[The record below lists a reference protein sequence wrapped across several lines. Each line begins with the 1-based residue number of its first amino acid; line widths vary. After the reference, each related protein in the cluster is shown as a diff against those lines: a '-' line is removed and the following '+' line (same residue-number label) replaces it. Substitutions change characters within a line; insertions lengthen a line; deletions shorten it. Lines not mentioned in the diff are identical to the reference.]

1 MNSLALVNTT
11 SIQNSNDTDK
21 WQLPHY
27 VPLRAIQA
35 PSILLTVAILF
46 GNALVVASYKINRR
60 LRTRTNAFLVSLA
73 VSDFLVGSIS
83 MPMWIYNIII
93 VDNGSVP
100 FKAVY
105 KTFDVFSA
113 LASIYHL
120 TAISIERYIAVSRPF
135 YYKSL
140 PSLFQR
146 AMIISAW
153 LVAGL
158 LASLSSFTM
167 PSVLKIPWNSRVYA
181 TVMFI
186 IGFAIPA
193 AIVFFMYAGVFSVAR
208 SLLQRNPH
216 HSPGGRQSTGSLMSQ
231 YYQGERKVAITVAF
245 ITGLFIANWVP
256 FFTVSIMAAYCFHCL
271 PSSQKT
277 FTWLVAI
284 VKGVHYLN
292 SGVNPLVYAQ
302 RDSEMRK
309 TFLTLLGLKRVNRR
323 LRAKKEK
330 PWGIKQLTGR
340 TIQCY
345 HLGSSSGVQY
355 HVSGSV
361 NEVFTR
367 IPENH
372 VGHCRPMIS
381 E

>member
-1 MNSLALVNTT
+1 MNSLTLVNTT
-11 SIQNSNDTDK
+11 SIQNSNGTDK
-21 WQLPHY
+21 WQLSHY

-35 PSILLTVAILF
+35 PSILLAVAILF

-181 TVMFI
+181 IVMFI

-193 AIVFFMYAGVFSVAR
+193 AIVFFMHASVFSVAR

-256 FFTVSIMAAYCFHCL
+256 FFTVSVMAAYCFHCL

-277 FTWLVAI
+277 FTWLVAV

-292 SGVNPLVYAQ
+292 SGANPLVYAHW
-302 RDSEMRK
+302 DSEMRR
-309 TFLTLLGLKRVNRR
+309 TFLTLLGLIDE
-323 LRAKKEK
+323 LR
-330 PWGIKQLTGR
+330 
-340 TIQCY
+340 
-345 HLGSSSGVQY
+345 
-355 HVSGSV
+355 
-361 NEVFTR
+361 
-367 IPENH
+367 
-372 VGHCRPMIS
+372 
-381 E
+381 

>member
-1 MNSLALVNTT
+1 
-11 SIQNSNDTDK
+11 
-21 WQLPHY
+21 
-27 VPLRAIQA
+27 
-35 PSILLTVAILF
+35 
-46 GNALVVASYKINRR
+46 
-60 LRTRTNAFLVSLA
+60 
-73 VSDFLVGSIS
+73 
-83 MPMWIYNIII
+83 
-93 VDNGSVP
+93 
-100 FKAVY
+100 
-105 KTFDVFSA
+105 
-113 LASIYHL
+113 
-120 TAISIERYIAVSRPF
+120 
-135 YYKSL
+135 
-140 PSLFQR
+140 
-146 AMIISAW
+146 
-153 LVAGL
+153 
-158 LASLSSFTM
+158 
-167 PSVLKIPWNSRVYA
+167 
-181 TVMFI
+181 
-186 IGFAIPA
+186 
-193 AIVFFMYAGVFSVAR
+193 
-208 SLLQRNPH
+208 
-216 HSPGGRQSTGSLMSQ
+216 
-231 YYQGERKVAITVAF
+231 
-245 ITGLFIANWVP
+245 
-256 FFTVSIMAAYCFHCL
+256 MAAYCFRCL

-361 NEVFTR
+361 NEMFTR

-372 VGHCRPMIS
+372 VGHSRSMIS

>member
-1 MNSLALVNTT
+1 MSTLSLINAT
-11 SIQNSNDTDK
+11 SVQNPNDTHK
-21 WQLPHY
+21 WQRSHY
-27 VPLRAIQA
+27 VLLHNIQA
-35 PSILLTVAILF
+35 PSILLAVVILL
-46 GNALVVASYKINRR
+46 GNSLVITSYKINGR

-83 MPMWIYNIII
+83 MPMWIYNLII
-93 VDNGSVP
+93 VDNGSVA
-100 FKAVY
+100 FKAVF

-146 AMIISAW
+146 AMITSAW
-153 LVAGL
+153 LVAIL
-158 LASLSSFTM
+158 LASFSSFTM

-193 AIVFFMYAGVFSVAR
+193 AIIFIMYVGVFSVAR

-216 HSPGGRQSTGSLMSQ
+216 YPPGSRVSNGSLMSQ

-245 ITGLFIANWVP
+245 ITGLFIATWVP
-256 FFTVSIMAAYCFHCL
+256 FFIVSITASYCLHCL
-271 PSSQKT
+271 PSSPKT
-277 FTWLVAI
+277 FTWLIVI
-284 VKGVHYLN
+284 VKGAHYLN

-302 RDSEMRK
+302 RDSEMRR
-309 TFLTLLGLKRVNRR
+309 TFLTLLGFKRVTRHKS
-323 LRAKKEK
+323 AKQER

-345 HLGSSSGVQY
+345 HLGSSNAAQY
-355 HVSGSV
+355 HVSGTV
-361 NEVFTR
+361 NEFFTK
-367 IPENH
+367 ITEKH
-372 VGHCRPMIS
+372 V
-381 E
+381 EVTVT

>member
-1 MNSLALVNTT
+1 MNSLTLVNTT
-11 SIQNSNDTDK
+11 SIQNSNGTDK

-35 PSILLTVAILF
+35 PSILLAVAILF
-46 GNALVVASYKINRR
+46 GNALVIASYKINWR

-146 AMIISAW
+146 AMITSAW

-181 TVMFI
+181 TIMFI

-193 AIVFFMYAGVFSVAR
+193 AIMFFMYAGVFSVAR

-216 HSPGGRQSTGSLMSQ
+216 RQSTGSLMSQ

-277 FTWLVAI
+277 FTWPVAI

-292 SGVNPLVYAQ
+292 SGANPLVYAQ
-302 RDSEMRK
+302 WDSEMRR
-309 TFLTLLGLKRVNRR
+309 TFLTLLRLKGVNHR
-323 LRAKKEK
+323 LSAKKEK

-361 NEVFTR
+361 TEVFTR

>member
-1 MNSLALVNTT
+1 MNSLTLVNTT
-11 SIQNSNDTDK
+11 SIQNSNGIDK

-35 PSILLTVAILF
+35 PSILLAVAILF
-46 GNALVVASYKINRR
+46 GNALVIASYKINRR

-135 YYKSL
+135 YYKIL

-167 PSVLKIPWNSRVYA
+167 PSVLKIPRNSRVYA

-216 HSPGGRQSTGSLMSQ
+216 HSPGGRQSTRSLVSQ

-245 ITGLFIANWVP
+245 ITGLFIANW
-256 FFTVSIMAAYCFHCL
+256 AYCFHCL

-302 RDSEMRK
+302 RDSEMRR